1 MVFPATGSSLPP
13 ALLWA
18 VSFPPSLSQL
28 PACGCCL
35 KLKPVHSGVDFQLEC
50 PQGTNTHHACP
61 IQLASPPV
69 FLMVWIYTG
78 FFPPSPLPEPSQPH
92 SVVSASFIVHSL
104 SIFPIPSSL
113 TPTGPCHLSPGL
125 MALLPCS
132 SSDSLQTR
140 VGTRVFR
147 CQPGTSAR
155 IAWELKTCRVLGVPQ
170 THHIPIPRSGPWKSL
185 FAKLSESENPSSLVS
200 SQSERLQDSD
210 PVQNLSM
217 ALHCSWAGLAI

>member
-1 MVFPATGSSLPP
+1 MVFPASGSSLPP

-35 KLKPVHSGVDFQLEC
+35 KLTPVHSGVDFQLEC
-50 PQGTNTHHACP
+50 PRGTKTHHACP

-78 FFPPSPLPEPSQPH
+78 FFPPSPLPDPSQPR
-92 SVVSASFIVHSL
+92 SVVSASFIVRSL
-104 SIFPIPSSL
+104 SIFPIPPSL
-113 TPTGPCHLSPGL
+113 TSMGPCHLSPGL
-125 MALLPCS
+125 TALLPCF

-140 VGTRVFR
+140 IFR
-147 CQPGTSAR
+147 CQAR
-155 IAWELKTCRVLGVPQ
+155 TNARTTRELETCRVLGFPQ
-170 THHIPIPRSGPWKSL
+170 TYYFPIPRSGPWKSL

-200 SQSERLQDSD
+200 RVSFYKTPILFKTFSWLFTALGQD
-210 PVQNLSM
+210 
-217 ALHCSWAGLAI
+217 